1 MTVQTAARTTL
12 AHTLHTIATLLP
24 VLTENMHRATNPTS
38 TNGAYDGRPPAPI
51 AHLALADD
59 AHRTI
64 TSWCQIVQDDRG
76 LTGARGTTVE
86 RTRWLE
92 RHAAWLQS
100 HPAADDA
107 VDELTHLADRIRRAI
122 APAGRRIPVGACPL
136 CQPAGTGILK
146 ACLDTGHGMPPVIC
160 NTDPAHEWTGAY
172 YGLLSQLIGA
182 DDTECLTPAGFAA
195 YLRAAQ
201 GAAVQPATVRQWC
214 ARHPDMLGYDP
225 ATSTI
230 HRLTATLWWLA
241 R

>member
-1 MTVQTAARTTL
+1 MTAQTAARTTL

-24 VLTENMHRATNPTS
+24 VLTEHMHRATSPAS
-38 TNGAYDGRPPAPI
+38 TNGAYSGRPPTPVS
-51 AHLALADD
+51 LLDLADE
-59 AHRTI
+59 AHRTL
-64 TSWCQIVQDDRG
+64 TDWCRLVTEERG
-76 LTGARGTTVE
+76 LTGTGGTTIE
-86 RTRWLE
+86 RARWLH
-92 RHAAWLQS
+92 RHAAWIEG

-107 VDELTHLADRIRRAI
+107 LEELTYLADRIRRAI
-122 APAGRRIPVGACPL
+122 APTGRRIPIGACPL
-136 CQPAGTGILK
+136 CQPAGTGALH
-146 ACLDTGHGMPPVIC
+146 AHLDTGHGMPPVIC
-160 NTDPAHEWTGAY
+160 NTDPAHEWTGGH

-182 DDTECLTPAGFAA
+182 DDTERLTPTGFAA

-214 ARHPDMLGYDP
+214 ARHPDQLGYDP